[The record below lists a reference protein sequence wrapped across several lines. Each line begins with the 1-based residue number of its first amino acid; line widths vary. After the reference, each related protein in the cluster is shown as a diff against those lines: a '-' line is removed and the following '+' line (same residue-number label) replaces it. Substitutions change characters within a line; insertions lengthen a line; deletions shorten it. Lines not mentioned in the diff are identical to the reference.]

1 MRPFDGSAVV
11 SDEVYHCLTGQID
24 GVAMDSPLG
33 TLLVDVFMGKLEG
46 FQLRDQ
52 TEKLK
57 HCSRHVDEIFAIA
70 VNRAHPSIKFTLEM
84 ESAGSLPLLDVLLNR
99 RSDGSS
105 RRSVYRKKTWSGQ
118 YTNFASFVPLQEKR
132 NLVGCLAQRDRKI
145 CSTDSIEEELRKLQE
160 LPRENGWALLSGHTP
175 GNRLDRRAKP
185 GEGAVRLCRVH
196 SVLRTPLDGWLD
208 ETLRRHRRDEA
219 LPDNPRS
226 NRPER
231 RTALVARELARYK
244 VDIAALSE
252 TRFSEQGQLEEV
264 GAGYTF
270 FWSGRPRTERR
281 DAGVAFAIRNDI
293 VGRLPCLPQGINDR
307 LMSLRLPL
315 QRGGKFATIIS
326 AYAPPMT
333 SPVAARDKFYEDLH
347 ALLAT
352 VSKADKLIVLGDFN
366 ARVGTD
372 HTAWRGVLGPHGL
385 RGSNDNGLLLLRTC
399 AEHRLILTNTF
410 FCLPEREKA
419 TWRHPR
425 NELAQRLDNLPI
437 AAADD
442 AAENASVEN
451 RWCQLRDTIQS
462 TALAVLGRARRQHQ
476 DWFDDNDAV
485 ISNLLAEKNRL
496 HKAYVDHPTADNKAA
511 FYRSRRHLQQRLRE
525 MQDAWTARKAEEIQ
539 GYADRN
545 EWKNFFSAIKAV
557 YGPPTKGTAPL
568 LSADGSTLLTE
579 KTQILQRWAEHFRGV
594 LNRPSAISD
603 AAIDRLP
610 QVETNADPDLPPSLQ
625 ETIRAVQQLSSGKAP
640 GSDAIPAEV
649 YKHGGPQLMDHL
661 TALFQEMWRQGE
673 VPQDFKDATIVHLYK
688 RKGNRQICD
697 NHRGISLLNIAGKIF
712 ARILLN
718 RLNNHLEQGLLPES
732 QCGFRRHR
740 GTTDMIFAARQLQEK
755 CQEMRTHLY
764 STFVDLT
771 KAFDTVNREG
781 LWKIMQKF
789 GCPQRFIE
797 MVRQLHDGMMA
808 RVTDN
813 GAVSEAFAVT
823 SGVKQGCVL
832 APTLFSLMFS
842 AMLMDAYRGGER
854 LGIRIAYRTDGELLN
869 QRRMQFQ
876 SHVSTTTVHE
886 LLFADDCALNTTSE
900 EEMQRSMDLFSAACA
915 NFGLVI
921 NTQKTV
927 VMHQPPPNSAT
938 TAPNAPPPPPPPP
951 QISVNGT
958 QLQVVENFPYL
969 GSTLSHNTKIDD
981 EVANRISKASQAFG
995 RLQSTVW
1002 NRHGLQLS
1010 TKLKMYKAVILPTLL
1025 YGAETWAVYAKQ
1037 ARRLNHFHLSCL
1049 RRILRLNWQDRI
1061 PDTEVLERTGI
1072 VSIYTMLRQMQLR
1085 WSGHLVRMDD
1095 ERLPKRLFYGDV
1107 ATGSRRQGGQIRRY
1121 KDTLKYSLKRLQIKP
1136 TNWEELA
1143 HDRPTWRRTVKTG
1156 AAIYEANRIAAAKVK
1171 REARKSQLRPA
1182 AVSHITNP
1190 ATTTDTTLTASDASD
1205 EDQDYTCPHCDRT
1218 FTSRIGLVGHL
1229 RIHRTETGEP
1239 VPGAP
1244 VYTHQARL
1252 TCPHC
1257 PRTFRHRMG
1266 LFGHMRIHESGI
1278 DCSPETPTTCNTF
1291 TAPSPTHAPSPD
1303 AHITTTTTTTDS
1315 AADDTDTADFSC
1327 PHCPR
1332 TFTSHIG
1339 LVGHL
1344 RIHRTETGEPVP
1356 GAPTYTHQIRL
1367 NCPHCPRT
1375 FRHRMGLFGHM
1386 RIHDDLR
1393 WALLSGHT
1401 PGNRLDRRAKPGEG
1415 IRARTCTQGTV
1426 VSAGRMDL
1434 RVDILETRLCL
1445 AIAGGHQVNDSAAY
1459 TSSSPPPSRR
1469 PTRFPQT
1476 GRVSSLTLAARNIRS
1491 LLDNAR
1497 SNRSERRTAL
1507 VARELAG
1514 YKVDIAALSE
1524 TRFSEQ
1530 GQLEEVGAGYTF
1542 FWSGRPRTER
1552 RDAGVAFAIQN
1563 DIVGRLP
1570 CLPQGINARLMSLR
1584 LPLQRGG
1591 KFATIISAYAP
1602 PMTSPV
1608 AARDKFTVPAPTMQ
1622 SVGHTVDIVEIDG
1635 LHQGD
1640 GDGGGVGPHFLAL
1653 SQ

>member
-1 MRPFDGSAVV
+1 MVVVVAHLLAGETTPSVHLLAPNSHLWLPVAGLCSAATPRVTASTGGLNQTGRV
-11 SDEVYHCLTGQID
+11 SSLTLAAWN
-24 GVAMDSPLG
+24 VRS
-33 TLLVDVFMGKLEG
+33 LL
-46 FQLRDQ
+46 
-52 TEKLK
+52 
-57 HCSRHVDEIFAIA
+57 
-70 VNRAHPSIKFTLEM
+70 
-84 ESAGSLPLLDVLLNR
+84 
-99 RSDGSS
+99 
-105 RRSVYRKKTWSGQ
+105 
-118 YTNFASFVPLQEKR
+118 
-132 NLVGCLAQRDRKI
+132 
-145 CSTDSIEEELRKLQE
+145 
-160 LPRENGWALLSGHTP
+160 
-175 GNRLDRRAKP
+175 
-185 GEGAVRLCRVH
+185 
-196 SVLRTPLDGWLD
+196 
-208 ETLRRHRRDEA
+208 
-219 LPDNPRS
+219 DNPRS

-281 DAGVAFAIRNDI
+281 DAGVAFAIWNDI

-315 QRGGKFATIIS
+315 RRGGKFATIIS
-326 AYAPPMT
+326 AYAPPLT
-333 SPVAARDKFYEDLH
+333 SPMAARDKFYEDLH

-425 NELAQRLDNLPI
+425 SRQWHLLDYVLVRRRDQRDVLVTNELAQRLGNLPI
-437 AAADD
+437 AAAADD
-442 AAENASVEN
+442 AAAAAAAENASVEN

-485 ISNLLAEKNRL
+485 ISNLLAAKNRL

-511 FYRSRRHLQQRLRE
+511 FYRSRRQLQQRLRE

-557 YGPPTKGTAPL
+557 YGPPTKGTAPV

-579 KTQILQRWAEHFRGV
+579 KAQFRGV

-603 AAIDRLP
+603 AAIDRMP
-610 QVETNADPDLPPSLQ
+610 QAETNADLDLPPSLQ

-789 GCPQRFIE
+789 GCPERFIE

-823 SGVKQGCVL
+823 NGVKHGCVL

-842 AMLMDAYRGGER
+842 AMLMDAYRDER
-854 LGIRIAYRTDGELLN
+854 PPPGIRIAYRTDGQLLN
-869 QRRMQFQ
+869 LGRMHFQ
-876 SHVSTTTVHE
+876 SRVSTTTVHE

-927 VMHQPPPNSAT
+927 VMHQPPPNSAA
-938 TAPNAPPPPPPPP
+938 TAPNAPPP

-958 QLQVVENFPYL
+958 QLQVVDNFPYL

-981 EVANRISKASQAFG
+981 EVASRISKASQAFG

-1002 NRHGLQLS
+1002 NRHSLQLR
-1010 TKLKMYKAVILPTLL
+1010 TKLKMYTAVILPTLL
-1025 YGAETWAVYAKQ
+1025 YGAETWTVYARQ
-1037 ARRLNHFHLSCL
+1037 ARSLNHFHLSCL
-1049 RRILRLNWQDRI
+1049 RRILRLNWQERI
-1061 PDTEVLERTGI
+1061 PDTDVLERTGI
-1072 VSIYTMLRQMQLR
+1072 LSIYTILRQMQLR

-1121 KDTLKYSLKRLQIKP
+1121 KDTLKSSLKRLQINP
-1136 TNWEELA
+1136 TNWEELVL
-1143 HDRPTWRRTVKTG
+1143 DRPTWRRTVKTG

-1171 REARKSQLRPA
+1171 REARKSQVRPA
-1182 AVSHITNP
+1182 TVLHITNP
-1190 ATTTDTTLTASDASD
+1190 ATTTDTIPTASDSSD
-1205 EDQDYTCPHCDRT
+1205 EDQDYTCPHCERT

-1244 VYTHQARL
+1244 TYTQHTRHHCPHCPRTFTHRMGLFGHMRIHGGDIDRSTDSSTPPNPTPSPPTCTPTALPASDTDTTDLACPHCQRTFTSRIGLVGHLRIHRTETGEPVPGAPIYTHQARL
-1252 TCPHC
+1252 TCPQC
-1257 PRTFRHRMG
+1257 PRTLRHRMG

-1278 DCSPETPTTCNTF
+1278 DRSPDTSATSNTS
-1291 TAPSPTHAPSPD
+1291 TAPSPTLAPSPN
-1303 AHITTTTTTTDS
+1303 APNTTNTTIDS

-1332 TFTSHIG
+1332 TFTSRIG

-1344 RIHRTETGEPVP
+1344 RIHCTETGEPVP
-1356 GAPTYTHQIRL
+1356 GAPTYTHQARL
-1367 NCPHCPRT
+1367 NCPHCLRT
-1375 FRHRMGLFGHM
+1375 FRHRMGLFGQM

-1393 WALLSGHT
+1393 
-1401 PGNRLDRRAKPGEG
+1401 
-1415 IRARTCTQGTV
+1415 
-1426 VSAGRMDL
+1426 
-1434 RVDILETRLCL
+1434 
-1445 AIAGGHQVNDSAAY
+1445 
-1459 TSSSPPPSRR
+1459 
-1469 PTRFPQT
+1469 
-1476 GRVSSLTLAARNIRS
+1476 
-1491 LLDNAR
+1491 
-1497 SNRSERRTAL
+1497 
-1507 VARELAG
+1507 
-1514 YKVDIAALSE
+1514 
-1524 TRFSEQ
+1524 
-1530 GQLEEVGAGYTF
+1530 
-1542 FWSGRPRTER
+1542 
-1552 RDAGVAFAIQN
+1552 
-1563 DIVGRLP
+1563 
-1570 CLPQGINARLMSLR
+1570 
-1584 LPLQRGG
+1584 
-1591 KFATIISAYAP
+1591 
-1602 PMTSPV
+1602 
-1608 AARDKFTVPAPTMQ
+1608 
-1622 SVGHTVDIVEIDG
+1622 
-1635 LHQGD
+1635 
-1640 GDGGGVGPHFLAL
+1640 
-1653 SQ
+1653 